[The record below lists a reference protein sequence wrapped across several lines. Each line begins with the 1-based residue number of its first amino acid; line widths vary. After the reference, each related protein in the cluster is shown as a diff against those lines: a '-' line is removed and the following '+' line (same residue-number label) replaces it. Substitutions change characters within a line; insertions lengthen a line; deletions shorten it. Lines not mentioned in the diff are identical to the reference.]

1 MAINRLAISNASAN
15 TDTVL
20 YTSVRNCLTS
30 VIATNKSNSQS
41 LIRIWIV
48 PAGQSGDSTK
58 WMHIAYDS
66 IVTGNNS
73 LETFRFPLENGDL
86 VYVRA
91 DSANISFSISGIY
104 ENSGAQKVY
113 YDSTAPGAPSIG
125 DIWVNSGASYA
136 NTNTSAVIAYQAAE
150 PTTKSPNLLWVDSS
164 GNNTVYANQYG
175 VTGNWDVTGGIT
187 STPKSG
193 YNPTDVSGGWLK
205 AALSTSG
212 SWGGGLSMLDGSA
225 GWNIRAQD
233 NGASLRFSAATT
245 SSVVSDI
252 VVFQN
257 NGNIQTGTGVPENTL
272 RYLDI
277 YNTHTGA
284 SAGSIIRLITSNSA
298 SSGLTT
304 VDLVKY
310 KNGNFVINN
319 NDSAGLTIFNNAGSE
334 RMRIDA
340 SGNVGIGGP
349 SNGSMLYI
357 LQPSTGNSPALYARQ
372 TFASFAGIVQQNMAD
387 RANTSAYSFLYNY
400 SSGGGDI
407 EHYMR
412 GDGQSYADGSWNGG
426 GADYAEYFEWLDGN
440 PTNEDRRGLSVA
452 LINDKIKVAEE
463 GDLPIGVISGNPSI
477 VGDDSPMKW
486 TKKYLRDDYGS
497 YIRDEDGYRI
507 LNPDYD
513 PDQEYVSR
521 EDRPEWAIVG
531 LMGKLRLRKGQTTR
545 AGWIKMKE
553 ISENVEEWLVK

>member
-91 DSANISFSISGIY
+91 DSANISFSLSGIY

-164 GNNTVYANQYG
+164 GNNTVYANQTG
-175 VTGNWDVTGGIT
+175 VTGNWTVNGDIQAYAVHSSANNDSLELFVGQTFNTYGDAAISLRGVNSGYNNGGMEIYTGGSESFRITSDRLIGAGT
-187 STPKSG
+187 STPTG
-193 YNPTDVSGGWLK
+193 RITATAAVNDVISNWTK
-205 AALSTSG
+205 AAFVGSG
-212 SWGGGLSMLDGSA
+212 SYGGGYSLVDGSA
-225 GWNIRAQD
+225 GWNIRAQEA
-233 NGASLRFSAATT
+233 GAHLKFGYGTTT
-245 SSVVSDI
+245 SSLTDFIHITNS
-252 VVFQN
+252 
-257 NGNIQTGTGVPENTL
+257 GT
-272 RYLDI
+272 
-277 YNTHTGA
+277 
-284 SAGSIIRLITSNSA
+284 
-298 SSGLTT
+298 
-304 VDLVKY
+304 
-310 KNGNFVINN
+310 F
-319 NDSAGLTIFNNAGSE
+319 
-334 RMRIDA
+334 
-340 SGNVGIGGP
+340 GIGGP
-349 SNGSMLYI
+349 SSGSMLYV
-357 LQPSTGNSPALYARQ
+357 LQPSTGNSPALYTRQ
-372 TFASFAGIVQQNMAD
+372 QYASFAGIIHQNLAD
-387 RANTSAYSFLYNY
+387 RANNSAYQFLSNY
-400 SSGGGDI
+400 SSGGGDV

-440 PTNEDRRGLSVA
+440 TTNEDRRGLSVV

-463 GDLPIGVISGNPSI
+463 GELPIGVISGNPSV
-477 VGDDSPMKW
+477 VGDDSPIKW
-486 TKKYLRDDYGS
+486 TKKYLRDEYGS
-497 YIRDEDGYRI
+497 YIRNEDGDRV
-507 LNPDYD
+507 LNPDYN
-513 PDQEYVSR
+513 PEQEYVSR

-531 LMGKLRLRKGQTTR
+531 LMGKLRLRKGQVVGV
-545 AGWIKMKE
+545 GWIKMKD